1 MNLLLERN
9 VNRAGQRR
17 LLVGLAAAMGVLVGC
32 GVANGQSRIARV
44 QPAAPAS
51 PAQPAAPVP
60 PEPSPLAPM
69 VYVGGGGGA
78 TYVYRTNE
86 DGRTF
91 ELQMNGDR
99 VVRATIDGEEVPSD
113 RIVREGRT
121 IVVKAADGSTLHT
134 HTVPESA
141 AMTLRNFYTLSGRAP
156 SAFGGAL
163 GGSGGG
169 ADALIEAQ
177 VMLEPP
183 PVMIGVSMMDVDA
196 TLRGHLGLEPGT
208 ATLISAVYDTL
219 PASAAGLEPYDVI
232 VSIDGKEPASPDD
245 VRAALRERKDGDE
258 IRLGVIHRGQKR
270 EATIK
275 LEKYDAERFK
285 AVKVRAIA
293 AANEAEAPAVA
304 TWLRNPNLNA
314 NALQRTMVGVTGD
327 PDDMTL
333 FVDPRMNEA
342 YHARLRA
349 MAEEQSVRAKELME
363 RMAAGNAAGA
373 AGQRAL
379 DEHTK
384 MLEERLQKMEE
395 MIRRLIE
402 EQESGARKTNPRPTG
417 SGNPPPPPLVQ
428 RNADT

>member
-9 VNRAGQRR
+9 ASRAGQRR
-17 LLVGLAAAMGVLVGC
+17 LLVGLAAAMGVACGC
-32 GVANGQSRIARV
+32 GLASAQTRLARV
-44 QPAAPAS
+44 QPVEPAAPV
-51 PAQPAAPVP
+51 APVP

-69 VYVGGGGGA
+69 VYVGRGGGA
-78 TYVYRTNE
+78 TYVYRSKE

-91 ELQMNGDR
+91 EIQMSGDR
-99 VVRATIDGEEVPSD
+99 VTRATVDGEEVPAD

-121 IVVKAADGSTLHT
+121 IELKAADGTTLHT
-134 HTVPESA
+134 HTLPETSA
-141 AMTLRNFYTLSGRAP
+141 LTLRNFYSLSGRAP
-156 SAFGGAL
+156 SAFGGA
-163 GGSGGG
+163 GGG
-169 ADALIEAQ
+169 NAGALLDAQ
-177 VMLEPP
+177 VMVEPP

-293 AANEAEAPAVA
+293 AANEAEGAAV
-304 TWLRNPNLNA
+304 TSWLQNPNLNA

-327 PDDMTL
+327 PNDMTL

-342 YHARLRA
+342 YHARIKA

-384 MLEERLQKMEE
+384 MLEERLLRMEQ
-395 MIRRLIE
+395 MLRQLME
-402 EQESGARKTNPRPTG
+402 EQESGARKSNPRPTG
-417 SGNPPPPPLVQ
+417 GGNPPPPPMVQ